1 MFPTNNEMWLPSR
14 PDLILLCE
22 TYCFIMPPSPG
33 PSRRATLFV
42 YKNCTGWH
50 ILGLGGRGTHLN
62 SIAIVRAKLAN
73 MTNKAAAEAGEVFL
87 VPGPWCSHLSAYS
100 HPDYCLHCD
109 AATALRIASR
119 VMKLQGY
126 GGGGGYSY
134 TAFRC

>member
-1 MFPTNNEMWLPSR
+1 MERPERRALYVFPTNNEMWLPSR

-87 VPGPWCSHLSAYS
+87 VAAPGAVIYLNNACCHL
-100 HPDYCLHCD
+100 L
-109 AATALRIASR
+109 TALP
-119 VMKLQGY
+119 L
-126 GGGGGYSY
+126 
-134 TAFRC
+134 